1 VPRHGIGQQVQ
12 PSSAGSI
19 PHDRVT
25 IPQICSSRALPL
37 HRPRQ
42 STLRYPVVAAKW
54 SPTHSIQRHPP
65 LIHEPLPL
73 RPTRWGGPTPITH
86 LIRGSQ
92 IPIVNAAPPISPSR
106 GYLPW
111 RFAYASPTVRVAPP
125 SWGRHPQ
132 TFTTREIH
140 QHEGCVRFVP
150 KKRQRGVSSPNLCI
164 CCVTSSVSVDHINP
178 AGVKGIGE
186 PGNVGTNAVICNAII
201 DATHVHGGACRV
213 PAFLARTTGISAAL
227 PTPGL
232 FSAAQ

>member
-54 SPTHSIQRHPP
+54 SPTHSVQRHPP

-132 TFTTREIH
+132 TFTRAEVTGLPRSRS
-140 QHEGCVRFVP
+140 CPVP
-150 KKRQRGVSSPNLCI
+150 CRS
-164 CCVTSSVSVDHINP
+164 TSIARCFGAAASF
-178 AGVKGIGE
+178 
-186 PGNVGTNAVICNAII
+186 NARHSFN
-201 DATHVHGGACRV
+201 
-213 PAFLARTTGISAAL
+213 
-227 PTPGL
+227 
-232 FSAAQ
+232 